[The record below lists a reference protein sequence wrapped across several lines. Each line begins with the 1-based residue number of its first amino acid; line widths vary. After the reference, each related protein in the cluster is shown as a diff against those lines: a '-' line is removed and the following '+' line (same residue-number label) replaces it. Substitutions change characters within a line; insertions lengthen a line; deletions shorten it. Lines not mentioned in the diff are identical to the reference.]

1 MMIFSTKR
9 RQDDEAIVFHPMS
22 FSLSVENL
30 ILRLLSFLGCSQNA
44 KLRKNESNTK
54 KEQVFFFVLPSESNF
69 GEATVT
75 TKKMKSGCLVY
86 FLVLEKQ
93 KWG

>member
-22 FSLSVENL
+22 FSLSSVENL

-75 TKKMKSGCLVY
+75 TKKMKSG
-86 FLVLEKQ
+86 
-93 KWG
+93 

>member
-54 KEQVFFFVLPSESNF
+54 KEQVFFFVLRALNRPFANW
-69 GEATVT
+69 
-75 TKKMKSGCLVY
+75 KVY
-86 FLVLEKQ
+86 I
-93 KWG
+93 